1 MKNASHCALFFRF
14 IVGKEEIPT
23 HSYSPETAYTKVEQ
37 KTEKQEKPRRM
48 NMISL
53 VRKLVDS
60 MWVLY
65 LYLLAYFLIGLYY
78 IRAMLRC
85 YCFFFQIIIFFFTRN
100 YAEFYKRHMIANEYY
115 FLFLAGLYTIIAFE
129 KFYVKLKYFS
139 VSNWGELQ
147 EARKGKLQE
156 TD

>member
-60 MWVLY
+60 M
-65 LYLLAYFLIGLYY
+65 
-78 IRAMLRC
+78 
-85 YCFFFQIIIFFFTRN
+85 
-100 YAEFYKRHMIANEYY
+100 
-115 FLFLAGLYTIIAFE
+115 
-129 KFYVKLKYFS
+129 
-139 VSNWGELQ
+139 
-147 EARKGKLQE
+147 
-156 TD
+156 